1 MDPTDFYDPGTFSLV
16 HSSIF
21 GIKKIKDGQLGDK
34 GCCYLMTL
42 YPEPLAL
49 VLITS
54 ALVCSFPTGMLRI
67 QSKAP
72 LVEENWDV
80 A

>member
-1 MDPTDFYDPGTFSLV
+1 MILGSYPFSLV
-16 HSSIF
+16 YSSIF
-21 GIKKIKDGQLGDK
+21 GIKKIKDGQFS
-34 GCCYLMTL
+34 YLMT

-54 ALVCSFPTGMLRI
+54 VLLCSFPADMLRI

-72 LVEENWDV
+72 LVEEN
-80 A
+80 